1 LVQGAW
7 CMAALDAEH
16 FLQGLGW
23 FTTGEDWL
31 TSLGVSRI
39 QKMLN

>member
-1 LVQGAW
+1 MEVLFLVQGAW

-23 FTTGEDWL
+23 FTTGED
-31 TSLGVSRI
+31 
-39 QKMLN
+39 